1 MTIQSDYVSAARMM
15 LDRVGMSPEAW
26 AYTSARLKR
35 AVVARALRTNDASMI
50 DNGVRVADI
59 AFGAVVRGT
68 GAAIDGTGAGV
79 GFMSSLLLLGGV
91 AFGVAAHIWYQSRT
105 LDEMSDAEYEAKV
118 DNAEADW
125 RRYGTRYATIAEVET
140 GAYRSR

>member
-1 MTIQSDYVSAARMM
+1 MALAY
-15 LDRVGMSPEAW
+15 RVVRDW
-26 AYTSARLKR
+26 WHD
-35 AVVARALRTNDASMI
+35 RAL
-50 DNGVRVADI
+50 
-59 AFGAVVRGT
+59 
-68 GAAIDGTGAGV
+68 
-79 GFMSSLLLLGGV
+79 